1 MKIKVVGA
9 EWAMD
14 ERGTWLRLLCDDP
27 VAAKRFCGEKKDRPY
42 IADIQEY
49 RKPRSL
55 NANAYMWELLGKLS
69 DVIHIPANDLY
80 RQYVREMGVY
90 RAFEIQ
96 EGAIGTLEY
105 VWSARGL
112 GWFLDVIDD
121 GANDGFKLVKV
132 YYGSSSYNTKQMAAL
147 IDAVV
152 QDCKA
157 LGIETET
164 PDEIARLVSLLERE
178 A

>member
-1 MKIKVVGA
+1 MGFILIGVNIVQSITFKKSDFP
-9 EWAMD
+9 AMIPKLWGYVD
-14 ERGTWLRLLCDDP
+14 RLDDSRQY
-27 VAAKRFCGEKKDRPY
+27 VIEVK
-42 IADIQEY
+42 EY

-69 DVIHIPANDLY
+69 EAMHIPANDLY

-90 RAFEIQ
+90 RTFEIQ
-96 EGAIGTLEY
+96 ADAISTLEH
-105 VWSARGL
+105 VWSAHGL

-132 YYGSSSYNTKQMAAL
+132 YYGSSCYNTKQMAAL

-152 QDCKA
+152 QDCQS
-157 LGIETET
+157 LHIETKT
-164 PDEIARLVSLLERE
+164 PDEIARLVSLWEGQT
-178 A
+178 

>member
-1 MKIKVVGA
+1 MKIKIVGA
-9 EWAMD
+9 DWVMD

-27 VAAKRFCGEKKDRPY
+27 VSAKRFCGEKKDRPY

-69 DVIHIPANDLY
+69 EAMHLPANDLY

-90 RAFEIQ
+90 RKFEIQ
-96 EGAIGTLEY
+96 EVAIGTLNH
-105 VWSARGL
+105 VWSAHGL

-157 LGIETET
+157 LGIETKT
-164 PDEIARLVSLLERE
+164 PDEIDRLVSLWKGKK
-178 A
+178 

>member
-1 MKIKVVGA
+1 MGFILIGVNIVQSITFKKSDFP
-9 EWAMD
+9 AMIPKLWGYVD
-14 ERGTWLRLLCDDP
+14 RLDDSRQY
-27 VAAKRFCGEKKDRPY
+27 VIEVK
-42 IADIQEY
+42 EY

-69 DVIHIPANDLY
+69 EAMHIPANDLY

-96 EGAIGTLEY
+96 QGAIGTLEC